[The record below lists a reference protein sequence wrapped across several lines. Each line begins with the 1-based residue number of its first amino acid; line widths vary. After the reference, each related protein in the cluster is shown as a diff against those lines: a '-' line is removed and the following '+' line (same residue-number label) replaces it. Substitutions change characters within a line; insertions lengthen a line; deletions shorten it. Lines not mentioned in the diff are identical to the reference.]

1 MGYSGDI
8 IESLGMIFLLLLA
21 FVIIAPLCY
30 LAYKAFGPKI
40 KALLV
45 KIKNTIFFNTI
56 LRSFLQTF
64 LVFSLSAFMNVSNL
78 RGNNLSDLL
87 SSFLAIISTAICLST
102 PLVMLNF
109 LKSKRELLKS
119 ENAKNTYGSLFI
131 GLKI

>member
-30 LAYKAFGPKI
+30 LAYKVFGPKI

-45 KIKNTIFFNTI
+45 KIKNTIFFNAI

-64 LVFSLSAFMNVSNL
+64 L
-78 RGNNLSDLL
+78 G
-87 SSFLAIISTAICLST
+87 IE
-102 PLVMLNF
+102 P
-109 LKSKRELLKS
+109 
-119 ENAKNTYGSLFI
+119 
-131 GLKI
+131 

>member
-30 LAYKAFGPKI
+30 LAYKVFGPKI

-45 KIKNTIFFNTI
+45 KIKNTIFFNAI

-109 LKSKRELLKS
+109 LKSKRELLKT

-131 GLKI
+131 GLKT